1 MHRYEIRLSKPEGR
15 PVIHAGRY
23 LGDFHA
29 IRRAH
34 VLAREG
40 DDVAVWRG
48 AACIYRARRGRASE
62 APDRLVR
69 IQSQEQA
76 RTAMLR

>member
-1 MHRYEIRLSKPEGR
+1 MQRYEIRLLKPEGR

-34 VLAREG
+34 ALAREG
-40 DDVAVWRG
+40 DDVEVWRG
-48 AACIYRARRGRASE
+48 AACIYRACAG
-62 APDRLVR
+62 
-69 IQSQEQA
+69 QA
-76 RTAMLR
+76 AAA